1 MNLNFYNN
9 PEYELNR
16 SLITEMISMYGIQVK
31 FVKVKK
37 INEDNL
43 FKDYQHLVADK
54 NDIIEMYAL
63 PENSDSFDSSGYQFN
78 SFGFTDLNN
87 LSVFISVESFGDI
100 QFKEIVGNLI
110 VLPSNKIL
118 EITDVTFQVP
128 GINNDFVNNNSRTV
142 YKLTLTPYEFKLT
155 DNLSEIQKPSDDL
168 SPLDTP
174 PKSLDDYF
182 EELMKEKEDLETE
195 LEVKDSQ
202 TVSKETN
209 LVDEFERPIDE
220 KIKSQKVVTTDDVW
234 GSFSY
239 LLICETG

>member
-37 INEDNL
+37 INEDL
-43 FKDYQHLVADK
+43 VFKDYQHLVADK

-87 LSVFISVESFGDI
+87 LSVFISVESFGEI

-209 LVDEFERPIDE
+209 LVDLFERPIDE
-220 KIKSQKVVTTDDVW
+220 KVKSQKNVTTDDVW
-234 GSFSY
+234 GSFS
-239 LLICETG
+239 

>member
-1 MNLNFYNN
+1 MNLNFYNK
-9 PEYELNR
+9 PEYDLNR

-37 INEDNL
+37 INEDL
-43 FKDYQHLVADK
+43 VFKDYQHLVADK
-54 NDIIEMYAL
+54 KDIVEMFAL
-63 PENSDSFDSSGYQFN
+63 PENTDSFDSSGYQFN

-87 LSVFISVESFGDI
+87 LSVFISVESFGEIKFKDI
-100 QFKEIVGNLI
+100 IGNLI

-155 DNLSEIQKPSDDL
+155 DNLSDIQKPTEDL
-168 SPLDTP
+168 SPLDYS
-174 PKSLDDYF
+174 PKSLDSYF

-209 LVDEFERPIDE
+209 LVDSFERPIDE
-220 KIKSQKVVTTDDVW
+220 KVKSQRNVTSDDVW
-234 GSFSY
+234 GSFS
-239 LLICETG
+239 

>member
-87 LSVFISVESFGDI
+87 LSVFISVESFGEI

-182 EELMKEKEDLETE
+182 EELMKEKTDLETE

-209 LVDEFERPIDE
+209 LVDSFERPIDE
-220 KIKSQKVVTTDDVW
+220 KVKSQKNVTTDDVW
-234 GSFSY
+234 GSFS
-239 LLICETG
+239 

>member
-9 PEYELNR
+9 PEYDLNK

-31 FVKVKK
+31 YVKVKK

-87 LSVFISVESFGDI
+87 LSVFISVESFGEI
-100 QFKEIVGNLI
+100 QFKEIIGNLI

-209 LVDEFERPIDE
+209 LVDSFERPIDE
-220 KIKSQKVVTTDDVW
+220 KVKSQRNVTTDDVW
-234 GSFSY
+234 GSFS
-239 LLICETG
+239 

>member
-1 MNLNFYNN
+1 MNLNFYNK
-9 PEYELNR
+9 PEYDLNR

-37 INEDNL
+37 INEDL
-43 FKDYQHLVADK
+43 VFKDYQHLVADK
-54 NDIIEMYAL
+54 KDIVEMYAL
-63 PENSDSFDSSGYQFN
+63 PENTDSFDSSGYQFN

-87 LSVFISVESFGDI
+87 LSIFISVESFGEI
-100 QFKEIVGNLI
+100 KFKEIVGNLI

-155 DNLSEIQKPSDDL
+155 DNLSDIQKPTEDL
-168 SPLDTP
+168 SALDYS
-174 PKSLDDYF
+174 PKSLDSYF

-209 LVDEFERPIDE
+209 LVDSFERPIDE
-220 KIKSQKVVTTDDVW
+220 KVKSQRNVTSDDVW
-234 GSFSY
+234 GSFS
-239 LLICETG
+239 

>member
-1 MNLNFYNN
+1 MNLNFYNA
-9 PEYELNR
+9 PEYDLNK

-155 DNLSEIQKPSDDL
+155 DNLSEIQNPSDDL
-168 SPLDTP
+168 SPLDTS

-209 LVDEFERPIDE
+209 LVDSFERPIDE
-220 KIKSQKVVTTDDVW
+220 KVKSQKNVTTDDVW
-234 GSFSY
+234 GSFS
-239 LLICETG
+239 

>member
-16 SLITEMISMYGIQVK
+16 SLITEMISMYGVQVK

-37 INEDNL
+37 INEDKL

-54 NDIIEMYAL
+54 TDIIEMYAL

-209 LVDEFERPIDE
+209 LVDSFERPIDE
-220 KIKSQKVVTTDDVW
+220 KVKSQKNVTTDDVW
-234 GSFSY
+234 GSFS
-239 LLICETG
+239 

>member
-1 MNLNFYNN
+1 
-9 PEYELNR
+9 
-16 SLITEMISMYGIQVK
+16 
-31 FVKVKK
+31 
-37 INEDNL
+37 
-43 FKDYQHLVADK
+43 
-54 NDIIEMYAL
+54 MYAL
-63 PENSDSFDSSGYQFN
+63 PENSDSFDSNGYQFS

-100 QFKEIVGNLI
+100 QFKEILGNLI

-155 DNLSEIQKPSDDL
+155 DNLSDIQETKGDY
-168 SPLDTP
+168 SPLDSS

-182 EELMKEKEDLETE
+182 SELMKDKSELETE

-220 KIKSQKVVTTDDVW
+220 KIKSQKNVTTDDVW
-234 GSFSY
+234 GSFS
-239 LLICETG
+239 

>member
-1 MNLNFYNN
+1 MNLNFYNS
-9 PEYELNR
+9 PEYDLNK
-16 SLITEMISMYGIQVK
+16 SLITEMISMYGVQVK

-37 INEDNL
+37 INEDKL

-54 NDIIEMYAL
+54 TDIIEMYAL
-63 PENSDSFDSSGYQFN
+63 PENSDSFDSSGYQFS

-87 LSVFISVESFGDI
+87 LSVESFGDI

-128 GINNDFVNNNSRTV
+128 GINNDYVNNNSRTV

-155 DNLSEIQKPSDDL
+155 DNLSDIQETKGDY
-168 SPLDTP
+168 SPLDSS

-182 EELMKEKEDLETE
+182 SELMKDKSELETE

-220 KIKSQKVVTTDDVW
+220 KIKSQKNVTTDDVW
-234 GSFSY
+234 GSFS
-239 LLICETG
+239 

>member
-43 FKDYQHLVADK
+43 FKDYQHLFADK

-209 LVDEFERPIDE
+209 LVDSFERPIDE
-220 KIKSQKVVTTDDVW
+220 KVKSQKNVTTDDVW
-234 GSFSY
+234 GSFS
-239 LLICETG
+239 

>member
-87 LSVFISVESFGDI
+87 LSVFISVESFGEI

-209 LVDEFERPIDE
+209 LVDSFERPIDE
-220 KIKSQKVVTTDDVW
+220 KVKSQKNVTTDDVW
-234 GSFSY
+234 GSFS
-239 LLICETG
+239 

>member
-63 PENSDSFDSSGYQFN
+63 PENTDSFDSSGYQFN

-87 LSVFISVESFGDI
+87 LSVFISVESFGEI

-209 LVDEFERPIDE
+209 LVDSFERPIDE
-220 KIKSQKVVTTDDVW
+220 KVKSQKNVTTDDVW
-234 GSFSY
+234 GSFS
-239 LLICETG
+239 

>member
-37 INEDNL
+37 INEDL
-43 FKDYQHLVADK
+43 VFKDYQHLVADK

-209 LVDEFERPIDE
+209 LVDLFERPIDE
-220 KIKSQKVVTTDDVW
+220 KVKSQKNVTTDDVW
-234 GSFSY
+234 GSFS
-239 LLICETG
+239 

>member
-142 YKLTLTPYEFKLT
+142 YKLILTPYEFKLT

-168 SPLDTP
+168 SPLDTR

-220 KIKSQKVVTTDDVW
+220 KVKSQKVVTTDDVW
-234 GSFSY
+234 GSFS
-239 LLICETG
+239 

>member
-1 MNLNFYNN
+1 MNLNFYNS
-9 PEYELNR
+9 PEYDLNK
-16 SLITEMISMYGIQVK
+16 SLITEMISMYGVQVK

-37 INEDNL
+37 IKEDNL

-63 PENSDSFDSSGYQFN
+63 PENSDSFDSNGYQFS

-100 QFKEIVGNLI
+100 QFKDILGNLI

-209 LVDEFERPIDE
+209 LVDSFERPIDE
-220 KIKSQKVVTTDDVW
+220 KVKSQKNVTTDDVW
-234 GSFSY
+234 GSFS
-239 LLICETG
+239 

>member
-1 MNLNFYNN
+1 MNLNFYNS
-9 PEYELNR
+9 PEYDLNK
-16 SLITEMISMYGIQVK
+16 SLITEMISMYGVQVK

-37 INEDNL
+37 IKEDNL

-100 QFKEIVGNLI
+100 QFKEILGNLI

-209 LVDEFERPIDE
+209 LVDSFERPIDE
-220 KIKSQKVVTTDDVW
+220 KVKSQKNVTTDDVW
-234 GSFSY
+234 GSFS
-239 LLICETG
+239 